1 MRNSHVLV
9 WLLALIW
16 AGSAGAQF
24 ISQRFLPPQGERGR
38 LGEPQPLPMVKIGNR
53 VLRMAPGAVIFDQQ
67 NRSILH
73 AHLPQSA
80 DVYFTKDPAG
90 NVLRVYILSE
100 QERARLDAAGTR

>member
-1 MRNSHVLV
+1 VLLVLV
-9 WLLALIW
+9 LAW
-16 AGSAGAQF
+16 AVSASAQF
-24 ISQRFLPPQGERGR
+24 ISQRFLPAQGERGR

-53 VLRMAPGAVIFDQQ
+53 VLRMAPGAVIYDQQ

-90 NVLRVYILSE
+90 NVMRVYILSE
-100 QERARLDAAGTR
+100 QERARLDAAGKR